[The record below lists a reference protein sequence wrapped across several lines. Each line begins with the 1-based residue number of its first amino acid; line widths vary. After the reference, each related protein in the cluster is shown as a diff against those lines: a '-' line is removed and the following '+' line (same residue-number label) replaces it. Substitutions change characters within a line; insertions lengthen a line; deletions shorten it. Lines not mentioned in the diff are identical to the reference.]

1 MGLPTPESMCM
12 GLTMSLTM
20 TSLSMSPSMGTSTGL
35 TIGCNDKVIS
45 LKHVERTATNEL
57 SGTTQY
63 RFACSTLSFMM
74 TLITRI

>member
-45 LKHVERTATNEL
+45 LKHGSNNRL
-57 SGTTQY
+57 
-63 RFACSTLSFMM
+63 
-74 TLITRI
+74 